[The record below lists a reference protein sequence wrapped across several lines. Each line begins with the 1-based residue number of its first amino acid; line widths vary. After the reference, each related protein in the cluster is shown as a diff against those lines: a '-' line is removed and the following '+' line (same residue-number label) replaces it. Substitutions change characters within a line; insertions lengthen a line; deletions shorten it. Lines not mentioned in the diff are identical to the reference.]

1 MLGLTILQAAGKS
14 KFNLQLVL
22 CIQGSLI
29 SVSVDSTKHGLYN
42 TVVFTIEKKN
52 LSISGPTWFKPH
64 AIQGL
69 TVHPFFNATVPFLG
83 NNAMVITKLLC
94 KVMYRDVYDFSVDN
108 SKVRG
113 RTKVNIHQ

>member
-1 MLGLTILQAAGKS
+1 M
-14 KFNLQLVL
+14 
-22 CIQGSLI
+22 
-29 SVSVDSTKHGLYN
+29 
-42 TVVFTIEKKN
+42 KKN

-69 TVHPFFNATVPFLG
+69 TVHPFFNAAVPFLG

-108 SKVRG
+108 SKGRG
-113 RTKVNIHQ
+113 RTKLISIRRVTVE